1 METLQDS
8 SEMAGPPKSVMS
20 SGLTDSAALQGLE
33 GYQIFL
39 KWKQIK
45 KKHGWRMKRS
55 RGQSSL
61 KSLLPKSSNFFLF
74 LETDKKEKQQH
85 E

>member
-45 KKHGWRMKRS
+45 KKKTW
-55 RGQSSL
+55 
-61 KSLLPKSSNFFLF
+61 
-74 LETDKKEKQQH
+74 LENEKKQGPVFIKEFTTQVL
-85 E
+85 